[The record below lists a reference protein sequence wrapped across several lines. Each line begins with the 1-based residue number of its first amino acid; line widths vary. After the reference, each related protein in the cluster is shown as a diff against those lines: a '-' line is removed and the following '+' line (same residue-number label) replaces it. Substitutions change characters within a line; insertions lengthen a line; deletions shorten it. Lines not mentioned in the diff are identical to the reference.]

1 MAITTEN
8 LKSVFQILT
17 DAGTTPEGKTKTA
30 TQTFSS
36 GIIPTAVSSNQAA
49 EAWVAIAALMDAV
62 LEDDLLFIRGVL
74 TNGYSEV

>member
-30 TQTFSS
+30 IQSFST
-36 GIIPTAVSSNQAA
+36 GVIPTAVSNNQAA
-49 EAWVAIAALMDAV
+49 EAWFAIAVLMDAV
-62 LEDDLLFIRGVL
+62 LEDDLLFVRGVL
-74 TNGYSEV
+74 TNGYSEE